1 MHRSGPATP
10 PNPARAVVPVPV
22 AWLLVLLLPLHAF
35 GVAFLP
41 AWMPAHHHRGDAPG
55 VAPPL
60 AAVRA
65 NSTPINTPIE
75 ASAAIPQRAV
85 VNALADSQPHASVGR
100 HAPAH
105 RPDPAHSHSA
115 HEHDGRQ
122 HRHAHATVRL
132 HEAEDGAPQR
142 RHMHGARSHRHYQA
156 SVPHDHA
163 TASKRHHNGAHVATA
178 VALASQSVVEP
189 SSQPLTREATAP
201 HDHATIGRH
210 HHGADGA
217 ATMVLTAQPAGDPVD
232 AAPVRGGWDVPWPLL
247 PAAARVP
254 ACGTEST
261 LRAHVPQ
268 PYLPPA
274 LAGPLRPPRHHA

>member
-10 PNPARAVVPVPV
+10 PKPARAAVPV

-41 AWMPAHHHRGDAPG
+41 AWMPAHHHRGEAPG
-55 VAPPL
+55 AAPPL

-65 NSTPINTPIE
+65 NSTPIKTQIK

-85 VNALADSQPHASVGR
+85 VSALADSQPHASVGR

-115 HEHDGRQ
+115 HEHGGRQ
-122 HRHAHATVRL
+122 HRHAHAAVRL

-142 RHMHGARSHRHYQA
+142 QHKHGTRSHRHHQA
-156 SVPHDHA
+156 SVRHDHA
-163 TASKRHHNGAHVATA
+163 TAGRHHHDGAPIAA
-178 VALASQSVVEP
+178 AEASASQSVVEP
-189 SSQPLTREATAP
+189 SRRPLTREATAP

-232 AAPVRGGWDVPWPLL
+232 AAPARGGWDVPWPLL
-247 PAAARVP
+247 PATARLP
-254 ACGTEST
+254 ACGAEST
-261 LRAHVPQ
+261 LRAHLPQ
-268 PYLPPA
+268 PYPPPA
-274 LAGPLRPPRHHA
+274 LMGLLRPPRHRA